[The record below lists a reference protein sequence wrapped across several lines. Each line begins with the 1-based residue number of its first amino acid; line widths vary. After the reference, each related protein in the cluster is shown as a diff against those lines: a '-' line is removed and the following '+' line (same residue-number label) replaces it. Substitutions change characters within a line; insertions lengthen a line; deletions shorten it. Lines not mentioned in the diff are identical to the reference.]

1 MAKVDADAMVRV
13 NDTNVCPKCKERKF
27 KEIRN
32 KGSYKSTI
40 LDNGIASDKQH
51 LGLFW
56 FSYKCA
62 NCNIEIMEYMN
73 MERK

>member
-1 MAKVDADAMVRV
+1 MAEAKVMIKVDGV
-13 NDTNVCPKCKERKF
+13 NVCPRCKERKF

-32 KGSYKSTI
+32 KDSYKSII
-40 LDNGIASDKQH
+40 LDYDATPENKQH
-51 LGLFW
+51 LGQFW

-62 NCNIEIMEYMN
+62 NCNIAIMEYMN

>member
-1 MAKVDADAMVRV
+1 MADAKVMVKIDGV
-13 NDTNVCPKCKERKF
+13 NVCPKCLERKF

-32 KGSYKSTI
+32 KDSYVSMIVDYDVTP
-40 LDNGIASDKQH
+40 DNKQY

-62 NCNIEIMEYMN
+62 NCNIVIMEYMN